1 MTRDPF
7 MNQGN
12 DFERFLEKLNV
23 EEKDT
28 LVLEEKVDFMSR
40 IAVDNLYEKA
50 AGSQVTEKG
59 PSLLALTA
67 HRDPRCSEL
76 ALEFMNDDNLDLK
89 SFGIK
94 ATLILKDVFLVEKLE
109 ELLVDNSASIRI
121 KAISALVHLH
131 CGGLSQKLSVV
142 LSDPVWFVREKLAL
156 LLVETG
162 YSPELLARLQTDPNA
177 NVRRASLFSRVA
189 GL

>member
-12 DFERFLEKLNV
+12 DFDRFLERLDV

-40 IAVDNLYEKA
+40 VAVDSLYEKA
-50 AGSQVTEKG
+50 SGVVVSEKG
-59 PSLLALTA
+59 PALLALTA
-67 HRDPRCSEL
+67 HRDLRCRDL
-76 ALEFMNDDNLDLK
+76 ALAFMNDGNLDLK

-94 ATLILKDVFLVEKLE
+94 ATVILKEVSLVEKLE
-109 ELLVDNSASIRI
+109 ELLLDSSASIRI
-121 KAISALVHLH
+121 KALSALVHLN
-131 CGGLSQKLSVV
+131 CRGLSGKLAVI
-142 LSDPVWFVREKLAL
+142 LNDPVWFVREKLAS

-162 YSPELLARLQTDPNA
+162 LGQDLLEKLQLDPNA
-177 NVRRASLFSRVA
+177 NVRRTSVFSHAV

>member
-1 MTRDPF
+1 MTQDPF
-7 MNQGN
+7 MNKTN
-12 DFERFLEKLNV
+12 DFERFLERLNV

-50 AGSQVTEKG
+50 SGSMVSEKG

-67 HRDPRCSEL
+67 HRDPRCSDL
-76 ALEFMNDDNLDLK
+76 ALDFMNDDNLDIK

-94 ATLILKDVFLVEKLE
+94 AALILKDAVLVEKLE
-109 ELLVDNSASIRI
+109 DLLLDNSASIRI

-142 LSDPVWFVREKLAL
+142 LNDPVWFVREKLAT

-162 YSPELLARLQTDPNA
+162 YACELLAKLQLDPNA
-177 NVRRASLFSRVA
+177 NVRRASLFSRAV

>member
-7 MNQGN
+7 MNQGS
-12 DFERFLEKLNV
+12 DFDRFLERLNG

-40 IAVDNLYEKA
+40 VAVDNLYEKA
-50 AGSQVTEKG
+50 SGALVSDKG
-59 PSLLALTA
+59 PALLALTA

-76 ALEFMNDDNLDLK
+76 ALSFMNNGNLDLK

-94 ATLILKDVFLVEKLE
+94 AAVILKDVELIDKLE
-109 ELLVDNSASIRI
+109 ELLLDPSASIRI
-121 KAISALVHLH
+121 KALSALIHMNCH
-131 CGGLSQKLSVV
+131 GLTTKLAVV
-142 LSDPVWFVREKLAL
+142 LNDPVWFVREKMAS

-162 YSPELLARLQTDPNA
+162 QAQNLLEKLQLDPNV
-177 NVRRASLFSRVA
+177 NVRRASVFSRA
-189 GL
+189 SGL